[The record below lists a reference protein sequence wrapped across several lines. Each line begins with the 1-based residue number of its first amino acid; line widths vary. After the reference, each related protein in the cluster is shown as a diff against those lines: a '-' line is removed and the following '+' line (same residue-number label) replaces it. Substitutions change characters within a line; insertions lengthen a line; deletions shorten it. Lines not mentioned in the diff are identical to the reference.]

1 MSRRSALRW
10 LVPLL
15 LSIQIGLLWLQGA
28 QLHQQNQQISQL
40 RADIQDL
47 ADSLDTSQDDS
58 APQDEDSGVVPLR
71 QRSHRHPRFQRVAVL
86 GLQDEKDSA
95 ADELRAAQASAQKA
109 VKDAREAQSKVS
121 IEENARK
128 AEEARKVQGAT
139 AAWQK
144 WSIGAAGLLCL
155 AWLLRSWFRRR

>member
-47 ADSLDTSQDDS
+47 ADSLGTSQDDS
-58 APQDEDSGVVPLR
+58 APQDEDTGVVPLR
-71 QRSHRHPRFQRVAVL
+71 QRIHRRPRFQRVAVL

-121 IEENARK
+121 IEENARR
-128 AEEARKVQGAT
+128 AEESRKVRGAT

-144 WSIGAAGLLCL
+144 GAIGAVGLLCL